1 MRVLRLALLFPL
13 ILALGGCLGSDYS
26 NTSPEKLAAKISVK
40 EDRLDNV
47 LRFRAPNLSAGLDN
61 TFQIRT
67 TMDRENGYAAHV
79 VYVKDPFFVANRGG
93 YEQDGRAAQGSQA
106 QPAPWPARGP
116 LPWPGSAAYQRSCR
130 CGGFQPDRPRCRLR
144 TTYTP
149 RALLRRPLLRPSRR
163 MARVAFRLPGWRV
176 SRERAPSC
184 TPSDPESPCGAI
196 TTCH

>member
-1 MRVLRLALLFPL
+1 MLVLRLALLFPL

-26 NTSPEKLAAKISVK
+26 NTLPEKVAAKISVK

-93 YEQDGRAAQGSQA
+93 YERDGRGGKRF
-106 QPAPWPARGP
+106 RGQ
-116 LPWPGSAAYQRSCR
+116 LQKLLHRPG
-130 CGGFQPDRPRCRLR
+130 F
-144 TTYTP
+144 
-149 RALLRRPLLRPSRR
+149 RRKP
-163 MARVAFRLPGWRV
+163 V
-176 SRERAPSC
+176 
-184 TPSDPESPCGAI
+184 
-196 TTCH
+196 